1 MPETNG
7 TLEIRLR
14 IEKAITELVNLNHI
28 VGSCQVEPQIL
39 ADFRDTLNRV
49 RNTAWAAQQYMIRKE
64 NQQDISDMRSFLA
77 GERIR
82 AAYHLC
88 CLIKDD
94 LGQNEVELQAGTLI
108 QLHEAT
114 KAFTQQLEG
123 RINRLG

>member
-1 MPETNG
+1 MPESNS
-7 TLEIRLR
+7 TLDIRVR

-28 VGSCQVEPQIL
+28 VVAGQVEPQIL

-49 RNTAWAAQQYMIRKE
+49 RNTTWAAQQYMARKE
-64 NQQDISDMRSFLA
+64 NQQDVSDMRSFLA

-82 AAYHLC
+82 AAYNLY

-94 LGQNEVELQAGTLI
+94 LEKNEVELQAGTLI

-114 KAFTQQLEG
+114 KGLAQQLEG
-123 RINRLG
+123 RINRLR